1 MLLDGDTDVLECCKS
16 SIVFLLKAVE
26 NRSFNIKCGKEEFWN
41 KVLHA
46 QKNGKLTSIYQNALD
61 KACSDTSAASS
72 FIFVITQDIV
82 RGIISFKNQKG
93 TGEIKFKKIYI

>member
-26 NRSFNIKCGKEEFWN
+26 SRSFNIKCGKEEFWN

-46 QKNGKLTSIYQNALD
+46 QNNGKLTSIYQNALD

-72 FIFVITQDIV
+72 FITQDIV
-82 RGIISFKNQKG
+82 ISFKNQKG